1 MRYKQ
6 YLDKA
11 KILLAEAEKD
21 LAIGCNNKLVSAA
34 WFAIETLLRAIV
46 IQRGLPIP
54 KIQPCCF

>member
-11 KILLAEAEKD
+11 KILLAETEKD
-21 LAIGCNNKLVSAA
+21 LTIGCNNKLVSAA
-34 WFAIETLLRAIV
+34 WFAIEALLRAIV

-54 KIQPCCF
+54 KNQTN